1 MNKIKSAFMRI
12 DWKDV
17 RRSLGLAAGAAA
29 TYIFSAMVIG
39 TIPDTELFKAAGSVF
54 AGTMGSYLI
63 KNLLTN
69 SDDKFLKKEAREA
82 L

>member
-29 TYIFSAMVIG
+29 TYIFSAMVMG
-39 TIPDTELFKAAGSVF
+39 MIPDAELLKSAGSVF
-54 AGTMGSYLI
+54 VGTMGTYLV

-69 SDDKFLKKEAREA
+69 SEDKFLKKETRKE
-82 L
+82 